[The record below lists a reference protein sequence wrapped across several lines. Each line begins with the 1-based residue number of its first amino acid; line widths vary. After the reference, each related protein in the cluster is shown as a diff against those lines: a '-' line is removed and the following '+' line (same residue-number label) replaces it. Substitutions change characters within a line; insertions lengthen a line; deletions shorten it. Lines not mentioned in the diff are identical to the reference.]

1 MAGEEAAQL
10 ELPEVVVK
18 LEPEAAAAPD
28 VVVKT
33 EGKDPAVA
41 DLVNQYKELEAE
53 SEKRRVAKEE
63 AEGRA
68 RAAQRDADAARQEAA
83 TARTAAT
90 SSQLDTIT
98 TALSSAQ
105 SEAEAAKRDIK
116 LAGES
121 GDYGAQA
128 DAYERLAKATTLV
141 ARYDEAKADLET
153 RKTAKPVTPTD
164 PVEAYAAGRTEQTAN
179 WLREHREFVIDPRK
193 NQKLTAAHHDAMGE
207 GLSPDTP
214 EYFDHVEKFV
224 GLKKA
229 DVVEKVVTEGDDV
242 QRPGAKKP
250 AARQVAPVNGSRG
263 TGGAVPSNEVRLSA
277 REAEA
282 ANDGTHVWNYDDPS
296 GQKKFKKGDAIGTQ
310 EFARRKQALTKQ
322 GAYDRSYETQ

>member
-18 LEPEAAAAPD
+18 LEPDAAAAPE

-33 EGKDPAVA
+33 EVKDPAVN

-53 SEKRRVAKEE
+53 SEKRRVAKED
-63 AEGRA
+63 AEKRA
-68 RAAQRDADAARQEAA
+68 SAAVQDAAAARQEAA

-105 SEAEAAKRDIK
+105 AEVESAKKEFRAASEA
-116 LAGES
+116 
-121 GDYGAQA
+121 GDFDAQA
-128 DAYERLAKATTLV
+128 TAMERMTDAKARVL
-141 ARYDEAKADLET
+141 RYDEAKADLET

-193 NQKLTAAHHDAMGE
+193 NQKLTAAHHDAVAD

-214 EYFDHVEKFV
+214 EYFDHVEKFI

-250 AARQVAPVNGSRG
+250 AVRQVAPVNGSRG
-263 TGGAVPSNEVRLSA
+263 TGGAVPTNEVRLSA

-296 GQKKFKKGDAIGTQ
+296 GQKKFKKGDPIGTQ
-310 EFARRKQALTKQ
+310 EFARRKQKLTQQ